1 MNKIENLELVVQ
13 ALEQIEV
20 RGSGN
25 MDKLLGCIKI
35 INATV
40 IQMKQEAAAAQAA
53 PEVKTDGNGN

>member
-1 MNKIENLELVVQ
+1 MNKIENLKLVAQ

-20 RGSGN
+20 HGSEN

-40 IQMKQEAAAAQAA
+40 IQMKQEAAQVQAA
-53 PEVKTDGNGN
+53 PEVNADGNGN